1 MNASGPGKRPLS
13 WKGGTTRIGWQ
24 CLAALPFFLSI
35 NGCEKP
41 APQTVPPPVVGI
53 LDIRESDISMAA
65 TIIGQLDS
73 PQNVEIRARVE
84 AFVEQICF
92 TEGTNVKKG
101 DLLFALDKKPFVERL
116 AAAKADYAKA
126 EAALKKSEADLTRIK
141 PLAGTGAVSKQ
152 DLDNATAAVDAGK
165 ASLEAAKAKMESSQL
180 DLGYC
185 EVRSPLDGLI
195 GAKEVSVGDLVGKGQ
210 PTLLATMSSLNPI
223 WCYCNIAEVDY
234 IKIKNRAL
242 ELGLDLGKLPLTLV
256 LPNGKDHPEPGK
268 LVFFDRAVSAKTGTM
283 RVRAEFPN
291 PTEILRPG
299 MFARVR
305 FEGGTRQGIQ
315 VPERAVIEIQGKAFV
330 WTVDEKMTAHQ
341 RPVVLGDQKDSNLVV
356 LEGLKPGERIIVEG
370 VHKVREGSP
379 VMTAAQ
385 LAAHAAAASNQPAKP

>member
-1 MNASGPGKRPLS
+1 M
-13 WKGGTTRIGWQ
+13 
-24 CLAALPFFLSI
+24 
-35 NGCEKP
+35 
-41 APQTVPPPVVGI
+41 PPPVVGI
-53 LDIRESDISMAA
+53 LEIKESDIPMAA

-126 EAALKKSEADLTRIK
+126 EAALRKSEADLSRIK

-291 PTEILRPG
+291 STEILRPG

-315 VPERAVIEIQGKAFV
+315 VPERAVIELQGKAFV

-341 RPVVLGDQKDSNLVV
+341 RPVVLGDQKESNLVV
-356 LEGLKPGERIIVEG
+356 LDGLKPGEHVIVEG
-370 VHKVREGSP
+370 VHKVREGAP

-385 LAAHAAAASNQPAKP
+385 LAARAGAPASNQPAKP